1 MKGKSRR
8 IAAVM
13 AGAAMLGGCASSPK
27 RIDAAYV
34 SPLKYQSFTCDQIAI
49 ERTAVEYR
57 ANRLH
62 RKLAS
67 RANADAAKMAA
78 GTVLFLPTL
87 LFLKGN
93 GTKASEY
100 AQLKGDHRA
109 LRLSAEDRGCALEFP
124 DFDKVAAASTTTAEL
139 VVDTAPGDAQ

>member
-1 MKGKSRR
+1 
-8 IAAVM
+8 
-13 AGAAMLGGCASSPK
+13 MLGACASSPK
-27 RIDAAYV
+27 SIDAAYV
-34 SPLKYQSFTCDQIAI
+34 SPLKYQNFTCDQIAI

-62 RKLAS
+62 RKLTH

-93 GTKASEY
+93 GTKAAEY
-100 AQLKGDHRA
+100 AQLKGDYRA
-109 LRLSAEDRGCALEFP
+109 LKLSAEDRGCEIDFP
-124 DFDKVAAASTTTAEL
+124 DFNKVASASTTSAEL
-139 VVDTAPGDAQ
+139 VVDTK